1 MKEYLVPKDEVLSEL
16 SSDEEGG
23 LSAGEASSRLAQYG
37 PNELEKEEKTP
48 LWKRFFEQMADPMVI
63 MLIVAAAISAIT
75 GTIQGESEWA
85 DVIIIMAVVIINSVL
100 GVVQEAKSEQAL
112 EALQQMSAAQSKVIR
127 DGKLTH
133 LPSADLVPGDIVLLE
148 AGDSVPADCRVLES
162 ASMKIEEAALTGE
175 SVPVEKH
182 VEPIVLDAGTDDV
195 PLGDRKNMCYMGSTV
210 VYGRGR
216 AVVAATGM
224 KTEMGKIADALT
236 TAKKELT
243 PLQIK
248 LNELSGIL
256 TKLVLAICVIIF
268 AVDLI
273 RHGGELGSNP
283 EMILDTFMVAVS
295 LAVAAIPEGL
305 VAVVTI
311 VLSMGV
317 TKMSKRQAIIRKM
330 TAVETLGCTQIIC
343 SDKTGTLT
351 QNKMTVTKHEVEGP
365 DDLHVRAMALCSD
378 AKWDAEKGEAV
389 GEPTECALVNDA
401 AKLGFYENGNAERY
415 ERVGEAPFDSGRKMM
430 SVVVKT
436 PEGTFEQYTKGG
448 PDVVLGRCTQVMNAD
463 GTVETLTD
471 ARREKIMAANKDMAN
486 QALRVLASAVRM
498 HKALPADCSPEALE
512 HDLVF
517 VGLSGMIDPERPEVA
532 PAIAEAKEAGIRPVM
547 ITGDHIDTAVAI
559 AKNLGICQDASE
571 AITGAQLD
579 KISDEDFKEKVTE
592 YSVYAR
598 VQPEHKARIVDAWK
612 SRDKIVAMTG
622 DGVNDAPSIKRA
634 DIGVGMG
641 ITGTDVTKN
650 VADMVLADDNFAT
663 IINAVEEGRRIYDN
677 IRKVIQFLL
686 SANIAEVLSVFVAT
700 LVGFTIFQPV
710 QLLWINLI
718 TDCFPAL
725 ALGMEEAEGDIMK
738 RKPRKASDGVFA
750 GGMGVDILFQG
761 IVITIL
767 VLASFFVGVYLDM
780 GYINIADMI
789 AGTADEEGVTMA
801 FITLSMVE
809 IFHCFNMR
817 SRRASLFS
825 MKKQNKWLW
834 GAAILALIL
843 TVIVVEV
850 PLLADM
856 FGFMELPMEALAA
869 ALGLAF
875 LIIPIMEVY
884 KAVMR
889 SIEKNQG

>member
-63 MLIVAAAISAIT
+63 MLIVAAFISAVT
-75 GTIQGESEWA
+75 GMIQGEPEWA
-85 DVIIIMAVVIINSVL
+85 DVIIILIVVIINSVL

-127 DGKLTH
+127 DGKMVH

-182 VEPIVLDAGTDDV
+182 TDAITLDAGTDDV

-273 RHGGELGSNP
+273 RHGSELGSNP
-283 EMILDTFMVAVS
+283 GMILDTFMVAVS

-351 QNKMTVTKHEVEGP
+351 QNKMTVVKHELAAPQEKFLAG
-365 DDLHVRAMALCSD
+365 MALCSD
-378 AKWDAEKGEAV
+378 AKWDEEAGEAV

-401 AKLGFYENGNAERY
+401 AKAGMKGLDVEHPR
-415 ERVGEAPFDSGRKMM
+415 RGEAPFDSGRKMM
-430 SVVVKT
+430 SVVV
-436 PEGTFEQYTKGG
+436 EEADGTFEQYTKGA
-448 PDVVLGRCTQVMNAD
+448 PDVVIGLCTKIYD
-463 GTVETLTD
+463 G
-471 ARREKIMAANKDMAN
+471 
-486 QALRVLASAVRM
+486 
-498 HKALPADCSPEALE
+498 
-512 HDLVF
+512 
-517 VGLSGMIDPERPEVA
+517 
-532 PAIAEAKEAGIRPVM
+532 
-547 ITGDHIDTAVAI
+547 
-559 AKNLGICQDASE
+559 
-571 AITGAQLD
+571 
-579 KISDEDFKEKVTE
+579 EKVM
-592 YSVYAR
+592 
-598 VQPEHKARIVDAWK
+598 PF
-612 SRDKIVAMTG
+612 
-622 DGVNDAPSIKRA
+622 
-634 DIGVGMG
+634 
-641 ITGTDVTKN
+641 TDQ
-650 VADMVLADDNFAT
+650 
-663 IINAVEEGRRIYDN
+663 R
-677 IRKVIQFLL
+677 
-686 SANIAEVLSVFVAT
+686 
-700 LVGFTIFQPV
+700 
-710 QLLWINLI
+710 
-718 TDCFPAL
+718 
-725 ALGMEEAEGDIMK
+725 
-738 RKPRKASDGVFA
+738 
-750 GGMGVDILFQG
+750 
-761 IVITIL
+761 
-767 VLASFFVGVYLDM
+767 
-780 GYINIADMI
+780 
-789 AGTADEEGVTMA
+789 
-801 FITLSMVE
+801 
-809 IFHCFNMR
+809 
-817 SRRASLFS
+817 
-825 MKKQNKWLW
+825 
-834 GAAILALIL
+834 
-843 TVIVVEV
+843 
-850 PLLADM
+850 
-856 FGFMELPMEALAA
+856 
-869 ALGLAF
+869 
-875 LIIPIMEVY
+875 
-884 KAVMR
+884 
-889 SIEKNQG
+889 